1 MTAAPI
7 TITPLETYRNQSPYP
22 FCPGCGHG
30 LILDHLNRALVKLQL
45 DPRRVVIVTD
55 IGCVGLSDQYFTT
68 SAFHGLHG
76 RSTTYATG
84 IKLARPDLKVI
95 VLMGDGG
102 TGIGGTHLISAAR
115 RNIGI
120 TVLVFNNFNFGMT
133 GGQHSTTTPTGA
145 ITSTTRTGNLERPL
159 DICAT
164 LAANGAS
171 YVYRGT
177 NFDKDL
183 PERLAEAIQNE
194 GFSLLDIWELCTAY
208 YVVNNQFSRKA
219 LMGTLEELGFPTGV
233 IHRQE
238 APEYAA
244 AYRQLHADML
254 GTPTLSPHPIEP
266 RFENTLDR
274 RFNLVVAGSAGGKV
288 RSAVRML
295 GVAAL
300 LSGLRAAQ
308 RDDYPITI
316 KSGHSVSELVLGPDE
331 IYYTGIRRPDALLVL
346 TQDGYQKVN
355 HYLPLMTDDDLLF
368 VTPPFAGVET
378 QAQVG
383 VIDLSRSPFRVS
395 RTSATL
401 AALAATLKQ
410 LDLFPPQ
417 ALEEAAR
424 LGRRQF
430 VEENLKAIASG
441 FALADG

>member
-1 MTAAPI
+1 MTMAPI
-7 TITPLETYRNQSPYP
+7 TITPLETYRNESAYP

-30 LILDHLNRALVKLQL
+30 FILDHLNRALVKLQL
-45 DPRRVVIVTD
+45 DPRQVVIVSD

-84 IKLARPDLKVI
+84 MKLARPDLKVI

-120 TVLVFNNFNFGMT
+120 SVLVFNNFNFGMT

-164 LAANGAS
+164 VAANGAS

-183 PERLAEAIQNE
+183 PDRVVEAIQNQ

-219 LMGTLEELGFPTGV
+219 LMSTLEELGFPTGV
-233 IHRQE
+233 LHRGE

-244 AYRQLHADML
+244 AYRRTHAARLEDS
-254 GTPTLSPHPIEP
+254 PLSPKPIEP
-266 RFENTLDR
+266 RFESRLDR
-274 RFNLVVAGSAGGKV
+274 RFNMVIAGSAGGKV
-288 RSAVRML
+288 RSAARLVGMA
-295 GVAAL
+295 GL
-300 LSGLRAAQ
+300 LSGLRATQ

-316 KSGHSVSELVLGPDE
+316 KSGHSVSELVLSRSE
-331 IYYTGIRRPDALLVL
+331 IYYTGISRPDALLIL
-346 TQDGYQKVN
+346 SEDGYQKVSR
-355 HYLPLMTDDDLLF
+355 YVQEMTGQDRLF
-368 VTPPFAGVET
+368 VTPPFADVET
-378 QAQVG
+378 QAHVT
-383 VIDLSRSPFRVS
+383 VIDPHRSSVGI
-395 RTSATL
+395 TKTNSAL
-401 AALAATLKQ
+401 VVLGCALKQ
-410 LDLFPPQ
+410 LGLFPPQ

-424 LGRRQF
+424 LGRKQF
-430 VEENLKAIASG
+430 VEENLKAIAAG
-441 FALADG
+441 FSLADG

>member
-1 MTAAPI
+1 MTVAPI
-7 TITPLETYRNQSPYP
+7 TITPLETYRSESPYP

-30 LILDHLNRALVKLQL
+30 FILDHLNQALVNLQL
-45 DPRRVVIVTD
+45 DPRQVVIVSD
-55 IGCVGLSDQYFTT
+55 IGCVGLSDQYFIT

-76 RSTTYATG
+76 RSATYATG

-120 TVLVFNNFNFGMT
+120 TVLLFNNFNFGMT

-164 LAANGAS
+164 VAANGAS

-177 NFDKDL
+177 SFDKDL
-183 PERLAEAIQNE
+183 PDRIVEAIQNE

-219 LMGTLEELGFPTGV
+219 LMGTLEQLQFPTGV
-233 IHRQE
+233 LHHE
-238 APEYAA
+238 ESPEYAA
-244 AYRQLHADML
+244 AYRRAHADQL
-254 GTPTLSPHPIEP
+254 GKPTPAPQWLEP
-266 RFENTLDR
+266 RYESVLDHC
-274 RFNLVVAGSAGGKV
+274 FNLVVAGSAGAKV
-288 RSAVRML
+288 RSAARLVGM
-295 GVAAL
+295 AAL
-300 LSGLRAAQ
+300 LSDLRATQ
-308 RDDYPITI
+308 RDDYPNTV
-316 KSGHSVSELVLGPDE
+316 KSGHSVSELVLGPSE
-331 IYYTGIRRPDALLVL
+331 IFYTGINRPDALLIL
-346 TQDGYQKVN
+346 SEGGYQKVPR
-355 HYLPLMTDDDLLF
+355 YVREMKCQDRLF

-378 QAQVG
+378 QAHVT
-383 VIDLSRSPFRVS
+383 VIDPRQSSIRI
-395 RTSATL
+395 TATNT
-401 AALAATLKQ
+401 ALVVVACALKQ
-410 LDLFPPQ
+410 LALFPPQ

-424 LGRRQF
+424 LGRKQF
-430 VEENLKAIASG
+430 VNENLKAIAAG

>member
-1 MTAAPI
+1 MTVAPI
-7 TITPLETYRNQSPYP
+7 TITHRETYRNQSPYP

-30 LILDHLNRALVKLQL
+30 LILDHLNQALVKLQL
-45 DPRRVVIVTD
+45 DPRQVVIVSD

-76 RSTTYATG
+76 RSITYATG

-120 TVLVFNNFNFGMT
+120 SVLVFNNFNFGMT

-159 DICAT
+159 DICT
-164 LAANGAS
+164 TVTANGAS

-177 NFDKDL
+177 SFDKDL

-194 GFSLLDIWELCTAY
+194 GFSLLDIWELCTAH
-208 YVVNNQFSRKA
+208 YVPNNQFSRKA
-219 LMGTLEELGFPTGV
+219 LMGTLEELGFPTGAL
-233 IHRQE
+233 HRGK

-244 AYRQLHADML
+244 AYHQLHADML
-254 GTPTLSPHPIEP
+254 GTPTLSAQPIES
-266 RFENTLDR
+266 RFENALDR

-295 GVAAL
+295 GMAAL
-300 LSGLRAAQ
+300 LSGLQAAQ

-316 KSGHSVSELVLGPDE
+316 KSGHSVSELVLSPDE
-331 IYYTGIRRPDALLVL
+331 IYYTGIRQPDALLVL

-355 HYLPLMTDDDLLF
+355 HYLPLMTEDDLVF
-368 VTPPFAGVET
+368 VTPSFAGVET

-383 VIDLSRSPFRVS
+383 VIDLGQSPLRVS
-395 RTSATL
+395 RTSTTLATL
-401 AALAATLKQ
+401 ATMLKQ

-424 LGRRQF
+424 LGRKQF
-430 VEENLKAIASG
+430 VDENLKAIAAG

>member
-1 MTAAPI
+1 MNTAPI
-7 TITPLETYRNQSPYP
+7 TIAPLETYRTQSPYP

-30 LILDHLNRALVKLQL
+30 FILDHFNQALLKLQL

-55 IGCVGLSDQYFTT
+55 IGCVGLSDQYFNT

-84 IKLARPDLKVI
+84 IKLARPDLKV
-95 VLMGDGG
+95 VVMMGDGG

-145 ITSTTRTGNLERPL
+145 ITATTRSGNLERPL

-177 NFDKDL
+177 SFDKDL
-183 PERLAEAIQNE
+183 PERIAEAIQTE
-194 GFSLLDIWELCTAY
+194 GFSVLDIWELCTAY
-208 YVVNNQFSRKA
+208 FVANNQFSRKA

-233 IHRQE
+233 LQRRE

-244 AYRQLHADML
+244 AYRQAHADVL
-254 GTPTLSPHPIEP
+254 GLPTLSPQPVEP
-266 RFENTLDR
+266 RFKSRLER

-288 RSAVRML
+288 RSAVRL
-295 GVAAL
+295 AGVAAL
-300 LSGLRAAQ
+300 LSGLRATQ

-316 KSGHSVSELVLGPDE
+316 KSGHSVSEMVLSPDE
-331 IYYTGIRRPDALLVL
+331 IYYTGISHPNALLIL
-346 TQDGYQKVN
+346 SQDGYQKVA
-355 HYLPLMTDDDLLF
+355 HYLPRMGQDDRLF
-368 VTPPFAGVET
+368 VTPPFADVQTAARVTVLDPG
-378 QAQVG
+378 
-383 VIDLSRSPFRVS
+383 RSPLAVP
-395 RTSATL
+395 RTGTALAVL
-401 AALAATLKQ
+401 AAMLKQ
-410 LDLFPPQ
+410 LDLFPPP

-424 LGRRQF
+424 QGPARFLD
-430 VEENLKAIASG
+430 ENLKAIAAG
-441 FALADG
+441 WALADG

>member
-7 TITPLETYRNQSPYP
+7 TITPLETYRNQSSYP

-30 LILDHLNRALVKLQL
+30 FILDHLNQALVKLQL
-45 DPRRVVIVTD
+45 NPRRVVIVTD
-55 IGCVGLSDQYFTT
+55 IGCVGLSDQYFAT

-95 VLMGDGG
+95 VMMGDGG
-102 TGIGGTHLISAAR
+102 TGIGGTHLLSAAR

-145 ITSTTRTGNLERPL
+145 ITATTRAGNLERPL

-164 LAANGAS
+164 VAANGAS

-183 PERLAEAIQNE
+183 PERMAEAIQNE

-208 YVVNNQFSRKA
+208 YVPNNQFSRKA
-219 LMGTLEELGFPTGV
+219 LMGTLEQLGFPTGV
-233 IHRQE
+233 IQRQE
-238 APEYAA
+238 SPEYAT
-244 AYRQLHADML
+244 AYRQAHADML
-254 GTPTLSPHPIEP
+254 GVPTLPTRPIEP
-266 RFENTLDR
+266 KFESALER

-288 RSAVRML
+288 RSAVRMA
-295 GVAAL
+295 GMAAL

-316 KSGHSVSELVLGPDE
+316 KSGHSVSELVISRDE
-331 IYYTGIRRPDALLVL
+331 IYYTGISRPDGLLIL
-346 TQDGYQKVN
+346 TEDGYQKVSR
-355 HYLPLMTDDDLLF
+355 HLPRMTGEDRLF
-368 VTPPFAGVET
+368 VLPPFADVKT
-378 QAQVG
+378 RAQVR
-383 VIDLSRSPFRVS
+383 VIDPRQSSLRVPK
-395 RTSATL
+395 TGITL
-401 AALAATLKQ
+401 AIVAAVSKQ

-424 LGRRQF
+424 LGQKQF
-430 VEENLKAIASG
+430 VDENLKAIAAG
-441 FALADG
+441 FALVDG

>member
-1 MTAAPI
+1 MTVASI
-7 TITPLETYRNQSPYP
+7 SITPLETYRNQSPYP
-22 FCPGCGHG
+22 FCPGCGHSF
-30 LILDHLNRALVKLQL
+30 ILDHLNQALVKLQL
-45 DPRRVVIVTD
+45 DPRRVVIVSD

-133 GGQHSTTTPTGA
+133 GGQHSTTTPSGA
-145 ITSTTRTGNLERPL
+145 ITSTTRAGNLERPL

-164 LAANGAS
+164 VAANGAS

-183 PERLAEAIQNE
+183 PRRMAEAIQNE

-238 APEYAA
+238 TPEYSA
-244 AYRQLHADML
+244 AYRHLHEDVL
-254 GTPTLSPHPIEP
+254 GTPSLSPQPIEP
-266 RFENTLDR
+266 RFEHALDR

-295 GVAAL
+295 GVGAL

-316 KSGHSVSELVLGPDE
+316 KSGHSVSELVLSPDE
-331 IYYTGIRRPDALLVL
+331 IYYTGMRRPDALLIL
-346 TQDGYQKVN
+346 TEDGYQKVN
-355 HYLPLMTDDDLLF
+355 HYLPLMTPDDLLF
-368 VTPPFAGVET
+368 VSPPFANAKT
-378 QAQVG
+378 QARVQ
-383 VIDLSRSPFRVS
+383 VIDLGRSPIRVP
-395 RTSATL
+395 RTSTTL
-401 AALAATLKQ
+401 AILTAMLKQ
-410 LDLFPPQ
+410 LNLFPPQ

-424 LGRRQF
+424 LGRKQF
-430 VEENLKAIASG
+430 VEESLKAITAG

>member
-1 MTAAPI
+1 MTAAPV
-7 TITPLETYRNQSPYP
+7 TITPLETYRNETPYP

-30 LILDHLNRALVKLQL
+30 FILDHLNQALVELQL
-45 DPRRVVIVTD
+45 DPRQVVIVTD
-55 IGCVGLSDQYFTT
+55 IGCVGLSDQYFDT

-102 TGIGGTHLISAAR
+102 TGIGGTHLLSAAR

-120 TVLVFNNFNFGMT
+120 SVLVFNNFNFGMT

-145 ITSTTRTGNLERPL
+145 ITSTTRAGNLERPL

-164 LAANGAS
+164 VAANGAS

-233 IHRQE
+233 IHRE
-238 APEYAA
+238 DASEYAA
-244 AYRQLHADML
+244 AYRQVHADL
-254 GTPTLSPHPIEP
+254 VGVPTPSPQPVEP
-266 RFENTLDR
+266 KFDSVLDR

-288 RSAVRML
+288 RSAAQLV
-295 GVAAL
+295 GVAAI

-316 KSGHSVSELVLGPDE
+316 KSGHSVSELVLSPSE
-331 IYYTGIRRPDALLVL
+331 IYYTGINRPDALLIL
-346 TQDGYQKVN
+346 SQDGYQKAN
-355 HYLPLMTDDDLLF
+355 HYLPLMTGDDLLF
-368 VTPPFAGVET
+368 VTPPFADIEA

-383 VIDLSRSPFRVS
+383 VIDLSRSPLRVPKAS
-395 RTSATL
+395 TTL
-401 AALAATLKQ
+401 AILAAMLKQ

-430 VEENLKAIASG
+430 VDENLKAIAAG

>member
-1 MTAAPI
+1 MTVTPI
-7 TITPLETYRNQSPYP
+7 TITPLATYRNQSPYP

-30 LILDHLNRALVKLQL
+30 FILDHLNQALTELQL
-45 DPRRVVIVTD
+45 DPRHVVIVSD

-102 TGIGGTHLISAAR
+102 TGIGGTHLVSAAR

-120 TVLVFNNFNFGMT
+120 AVLVFNNLNFGMT
-133 GGQHSTTTPTGA
+133 GGQHSATTPSGA

-159 DICAT
+159 DVCAT
-164 LAANGAS
+164 VAANGAS

-177 NFDKDL
+177 SFEKDL
-183 PERLAEAIQNE
+183 PERIAEAIQNE

-219 LMGTLEELGFPTGV
+219 LMATMEELGLRTGV
-233 IHRQE
+233 LHRQQ

-244 AYRQLHADML
+244 AYRQLHGDVL
-254 GTPTLSPHPIEP
+254 GTPTLSPQPIEP
-266 RFENTLDR
+266 RFEHTLDH

-288 RSAVRML
+288 RSAVKML
-295 GVAAL
+295 GLGAL

-316 KSGHSVSELVLGPDE
+316 KSGHSVSALVLSPDE
-331 IYYTGIRRPDALLVL
+331 IYYTGICRPDALLVL
-346 TQDGYQKVN
+346 TEDGYQKVT
-355 HYLPLMTDDDLLF
+355 HYLPLMTGDDNLF
-368 VTPPFAGVET
+368 VTPAFAGAET
-378 QAQVG
+378 QARVQV
-383 VIDLSRSPFRVS
+383 INLDQSPIRVP
-395 RTSATL
+395 RTSTTL
-401 AALAATLKQ
+401 AYLAAALKQ
-410 LDLFPPQ
+410 LGLFPPQ

-424 LGRRQF
+424 LGRKQF
-430 VEENLKAIASG
+430 VEENLKAIAAG
-441 FALADG
+441 FALAEE